1 VLGPIANN
9 SRARATKRQRVSVED
24 DSDDEFGLDAATQQA
39 MIEDGKAD
47 SFARANMGPGCTTAD
62 LYDRL

>member
-1 VLGPIANN
+1 MLGPIANN

-39 MIEDGKAD
+39 MIEDGMAD
-47 SFARANMGPGCTTAD
+47 IFTRINPRPGCTTAY